1 MERNGVA
8 RVVPTQVKRTAG
20 VKANFLCDTA
30 SYIFGVDAKGKPDRA
45 FRCFEASR
53 VIHAQILNN
62 VGSVV
67 ARAILA
73 YYSSWNPGDSSTLQC
88 LEAEFENACTGGN
101 VTFAVLSDGGSL
113 LLAEEDEAIA
123 SAWDER
129 AIDVSADAGTMVCL
143 ATGEKGT
150 PALLHPSIKG
160 VYGAQ
165 SAGASLVSF
174 NTPAFESYGHDGE
187 QGRNAPVAEKTAQ
200 AYGLALNYL
209 LSDRSHH
216 IRMGDTT
223 VVFWAEHADKGNA
236 DLFSLLL
243 GGSIQSTTADGT
255 TVDKNLESALG
266 CIRTGKSVDLNGVD
280 LGSTFYVLGLVPN
293 NARLSVRFFMRGEF
307 GDMLGN
313 LAAHYRRIEV
323 ARDGN
328 GRFALS
334 PYWLLRAVENP
345 ESKKP
350 VVSSVLSAPLLKAIL
365 SGSRYPEGLYSNA
378 LLRVKATREVSYAQ
392 AAIIKGYLIRNC
404 GRSEEE
410 VTVELNEERNS
421 VAYDLGRAFAYLGQ
435 IQEAANRKDT
445 LTGSYLNSACT
456 RPAVVF
462 PTLLK
467 LSTSH
472 LQKLSKD
479 KPGWAISLEKGL
491 SAVLPEERVASFPK
505 RLSLPEQGDFMLGFY
520 HQKARRYQK
529 KSSEPAADA
538 ADDAKEA

>member
-1 MERNGVA
+1 MIISALASCYEQLLREHPDQVARLGWTTCKVKYQLVISEDGKPVKIIPAAEKNGVT

-73 YYSSWNPGDSSTLQC
+73 YYSSWNPGDSSTLKC
-88 LEAEFENACTGGN
+88 LEPEFENACAGGN

-129 AIDVSADAGTMVCL
+129 TIDVSADAGTMVCL

-174 NTPAFESYGHDGE
+174 NAPAFESYGHDGE

-216 IRMGDTT
+216 MRMGDTT
-223 VVFWAEHADKGNA
+223 VVFWAEHADRRNT

-243 GGSIQSTTADGT
+243 GGRTQSAAADGAI
-255 TVDKNLESALG
+255 VDKSLESVL
-266 CIRTGKSVDLNGVD
+266 RSLRSGKS
-280 LGSTFYVLGLVPN
+280 
-293 NARLSVRFFMRGEF
+293 
-307 GDMLGN
+307 
-313 LAAHYRRIEV
+313 
-323 ARDGN
+323 
-328 GRFALS
+328 
-334 PYWLLRAVENP
+334 
-345 ESKKP
+345 
-350 VVSSVLSAPLLKAIL
+350 
-365 SGSRYPEGLYSNA
+365 
-378 LLRVKATREVSYAQ
+378 
-392 AAIIKGYLIRNC
+392 
-404 GRSEEE
+404 
-410 VTVELNEERNS
+410 
-421 VAYDLGRAFAYLGQ
+421 
-435 IQEAANRKDT
+435 
-445 LTGSYLNSACT
+445 
-456 RPAVVF
+456 
-462 PTLLK
+462 
-467 LSTSH
+467 
-472 LQKLSKD
+472 
-479 KPGWAISLEKGL
+479 
-491 SAVLPEERVASFPK
+491 
-505 RLSLPEQGDFMLGFY
+505 
-520 HQKARRYQK
+520 
-529 KSSEPAADA
+529 AD
-538 ADDAKEA
+538 